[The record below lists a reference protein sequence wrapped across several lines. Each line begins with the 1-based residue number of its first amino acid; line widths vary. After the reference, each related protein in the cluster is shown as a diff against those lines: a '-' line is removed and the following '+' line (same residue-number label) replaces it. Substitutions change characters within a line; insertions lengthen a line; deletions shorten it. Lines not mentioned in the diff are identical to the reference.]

1 MSTPLGLG
9 LAEAAAGCLVAL
21 LLLARWFLIRRHA
34 PSVFTPQAAP
44 PRPVAIVLGA
54 GLRKDGFP
62 TDVLADRVQAAADLY
77 RQGKVGSLLMSG
89 ASHGPA
95 ASEPGAMRALALS
108 LGVPAEAILVDAGG
122 SRTYATC
129 ERARRLFGIEQ
140 AAVVS
145 QRFHLP
151 RALALCQALG
161 IQAIG
166 VAADRQP
173 YGLAS
178 FVLWTLREIPATL
191 VALAEIARLGRS
203 KHPSRLRP
211 SPTSRL
217 EPPAHGP

>member
-1 MSTPLGLG
+1 
-9 LAEAAAGCLVAL
+9 
-21 LLLARWFLIRRHA
+21 
-34 PSVFTPQAAP
+34 
-44 PRPVAIVLGA
+44 
-54 GLRKDGFP
+54 
-62 TDVLADRVQAAADLY
+62 
-77 RQGKVGSLLMSG
+77 MSG
-89 ASHGPA
+89 ASRGPA
-95 ASEPGAMRALALS
+95 ASEPEAMRALALS

-122 SRTYATC
+122 RRTYATC

-140 AAVVS
+140 ATLVS

-173 YGLAS
+173 YGLPS

-191 VALAEIARLGRS
+191 VALGEIARLGRS
-203 KHPSRLRP
+203 KPPSRLTP
-211 SPTSRL
+211 SPTSRQ